1 MTPVRFAATAL
12 LLCGVGAAQNAF
24 EVASVKPS
32 DPKVPYV
39 QWLTYPGGRIVIT
52 NHTLTML
59 IEGAYDGSLYRI
71 TGGPRWVDSDLY
83 SITAKA
89 PAGSAAARF
98 LPETPNAAPP
108 PEFRAMLQSLLADRF
123 GLKIHRETRE
133 LPVLAL
139 VIAKGGPK
147 LEPAH
152 DTSAAPRWSMRS
164 GKLEAHNRDIA
175 WLIAVLERHFER
187 TILDRTGLTG
197 SYDLAIE
204 YDPEQRDDADSSR
217 PSFTTALQTQLGL
230 KLEATKGAVEVL
242 VIDEARK
249 PGAN

>member
-1 MTPVRFAATAL
+1 MTPVRIAVAAL
-12 LLCGVGAAQNAF
+12 LLCDIGMAQNAF
-24 EVASVKPS
+24 EVASVKPA
-32 DPKVPYV
+32 DPKAPHV
-39 QWLTYPGGRIVIT
+39 QWLMYPGGRLVVT

-59 IEGAYDGSLYRI
+59 IEAAYDGSLYRI

-98 LPETPNAAPP
+98 LPDTPQVAPP
-108 PEFRAMLQSLLADRF
+108 PEFRAMLQTLLADRF
-123 GLKIHRETRE
+123 GLKIHRERRE

-152 DTSAAPRWSMRS
+152 DTSAAPQWSIGR
-164 GKLEAHNRDIA
+164 GKIEAHNRDIA

-187 TILDRTGLTG
+187 TIVDRTGLTG
-197 SYDLAIE
+197 GYDFVME
-204 YDPEQRDDADSSR
+204 FDPEQRDDADSAR
-217 PSFTTALQTQLGL
+217 PSFTTALRTQLGL
-230 KLEATKGAVEVL
+230 KREATKGAVQVL
-242 VIDEARK
+242 VIDDARR